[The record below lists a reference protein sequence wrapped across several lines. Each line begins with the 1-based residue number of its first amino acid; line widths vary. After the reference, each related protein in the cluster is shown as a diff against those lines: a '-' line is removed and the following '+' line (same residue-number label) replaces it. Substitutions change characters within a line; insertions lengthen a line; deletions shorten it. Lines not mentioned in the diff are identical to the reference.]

1 MKVRHIKRHLFGLIG
16 CTNAVRNPR
25 HAPYGWARALHP

>member
-1 MKVRHIKRHLFGLIG
+1 MKARHIKRHLFGLIG

-25 HAPYGWARALHP
+25 YAPYGWARRVHP